1 MKGKVS
7 PLNPRSCIGCRSRED
22 SVTLLRVV
30 CIEGQLLPDPDRILP
45 GRGAWVH
52 GKCVSKAIERK
63 AFGRA
68 LRVDQNLDSS
78 LLLAYALEHQ
88 SIQQRMDKK
97 DMTL

>member
-30 CIEGQLLPDPDRILP
+30 CIEGQLLPDTHRILP

-52 GKCVSKAIERK
+52 VKCISKSIERG

-68 LRVDQNLDSS
+68 LRVNQNLDSS
-78 LLLAYALEHQ
+78 LLIAY
-88 SIQQRMDKK
+88 IK
-97 DMTL
+97 DSQPLR